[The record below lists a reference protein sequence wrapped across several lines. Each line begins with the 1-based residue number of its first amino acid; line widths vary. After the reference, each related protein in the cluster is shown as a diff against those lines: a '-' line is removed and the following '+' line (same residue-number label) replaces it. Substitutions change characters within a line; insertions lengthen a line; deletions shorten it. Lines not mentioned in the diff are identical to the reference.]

1 VTGPPAIARPGVRAG
16 YDLWAET
23 YTATPNPVVA
33 LDERVTPA
41 LIRASAGEHVLDA
54 GCGAGRAFPALLA
67 AGARVTGVDFSRG
80 KLRVARSRFPT
91 VPLAQA
97 DLQGRLPFRD
107 GVFDAVLCALVGEHL
122 DQMDAVASELRRVL
136 RSGGRALFSVY
147 HPAMAAAGKEANFLR
162 DGVEYRL
169 GAVRHTTADY
179 ASAFTNAGF
188 RDLTTREYSGDAAL
202 VEQLPIARKFLDF
215 PLLLVLEAR
224 AV

>member
-1 VTGPPAIARPGVRAG
+1 VTEPPTIARPGVRAG

-23 YTATPNPVVA
+23 YAATPNAVVA

-41 LIRASAGEHVLDA
+41 LISAQAGERILDA
-54 GCGAGRAFPALLA
+54 GCGAGRAFPTLLA

-80 KLRVARSRFPT
+80 MLRVARSRYPA

-122 DQMDAVASELRRVL
+122 DQLPSVAAELRRVL
-136 RSGGRALFSVY
+136 RPGGRALFSVY
-147 HPAMAAAGKEANFLR
+147 HPAMAAAGKEANFTR

-169 GAVRHTTADY
+169 GAVRHTLADY
-179 ASAFTNAGF
+179 TSAFTNAGF
-188 RDLTTREYSGDAAL
+188 RDLQTHEYVGDAAL
-202 VEQLPIARKFLDF
+202 IEQLPIARKFLDF
-215 PLLLVLEAR
+215 PLLLVLEGRVA
-224 AV
+224 